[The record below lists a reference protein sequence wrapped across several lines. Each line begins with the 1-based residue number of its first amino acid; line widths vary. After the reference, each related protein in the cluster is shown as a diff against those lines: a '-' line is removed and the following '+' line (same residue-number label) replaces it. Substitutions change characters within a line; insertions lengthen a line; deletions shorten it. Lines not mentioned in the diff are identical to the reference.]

1 MNEAN
6 PLKTISIRAAARKLG
21 VHENTIR
28 NWIDRHIIAAF
39 RLPTGVRRVPET
51 EIDRLARGML
61 IVPSSFPEDRIG
73 PAPKR
78 AEGPGDRTLR
88 SYPRR

>member
-1 MNEAN
+1 MDEVS
-6 PLKTISIRAAARKLG
+6 PMKTISIRAAARKLG

-51 EIDRLARGML
+51 EIDRLAQGML

-73 PAPKR
+73 PASKR
-78 AEGPGDRTLR
+78 AEGLGDQALPN
-88 SYPRR
+88 YPQR

>member
-1 MNEAN
+1 M
-6 PLKTISIRAAARKLG
+6 KTISIRGAARRLG

-39 RLPTGVRRVPET
+39 RLPTGVRRVPES
-51 EIDRLARGML
+51 EIDRLAKGML
-61 IVPSSFPEDRIG
+61 IVPSTFPEDRMG

-78 AEGPGDRTLR
+78 AEGLGEETI
-88 SYPRR
+88 SAYPKR